1 MKRYWKT
8 ITLCLVAIVV
18 IGTFYI
24 QTSIAEENTK
34 FEFEKI
40 SGHQDEVN
48 NLSLYATYGVG
59 NQLQSLQISSKGT
72 TLFENQGLIQEF
84 TMNNNG
90 PLHHLV
96 REHKSFMR
104 GKDLLG
110 NNLYEDENLIV
121 YANIKRE
128 NGFAVIHDTPADIKV
143 DIEVLDKKSYKTA
156 STEVHI
162 PRKEHYGWMDVVDVQ
177 VFADELKVFT
187 RGYRTQGGSDLS
199 VYTIELEGLKLINN
213 ERIASAPIVKNGWS
227 ELRIIN
233 QFYSTKPEKYLL
245 IKIDSFKDQQV
256 EGKVVQTEPK
266 SAGNNEIIVYNME
279 KNLPKKVTIPEDLS
293 LDNTATI
300 VDSTIFIASPS
311 DNGLEVSQYDI
322 EKEEWG
328 QNLSFDFLDTKAG
341 ADDSFIKLLE
351 GKVYQFVSNKNGHFI
366 FIGNLTTGET
376 LYEGKINVLNP
387 SDDQKNSRLM
397 VHEIEYI
404 Q

>member
-1 MKRYWKT
+1 VT
-8 ITLCLVAIVV
+8 IIV

-24 QTSIAEENTK
+24 QTSMAEENTK

-40 SGHQDEVN
+40 SGNQNEVN
-48 NLSLYATYGVG
+48 NLSIYATYGIG

-72 TLFENQGLIQEF
+72 TRFENLSLIQEF

-110 NNLYEDENLIV
+110 NNLYEDENILV
-121 YANIKRE
+121 YASMKRE
-128 NGFAVIHDTPADIKV
+128 NAFDVINDYPLDINM
-143 DIEVLDKKSYKTA
+143 DIEVLNKISDRTV
-156 STEVHI
+156 STELHI
-162 PRKEHYGWMDVVDVQ
+162 PKKENYGWMDVVDVQ
-177 VFADELKVFT
+177 VFDDELKVFT
-187 RGYRTQGGSDLS
+187 RGFGTQGGNDLR
-199 VYTIELEGLKLINN
+199 VYSFKLDGLKLRNN

-227 ELRIIN
+227 EVRILN

-256 EGKVVQTEPK
+256 EGEVVTK
-266 SAGNNEIIVYNME
+266 SAGSDQLIVYDME
-279 KNLPKKVTIPEDLS
+279 KKLNKKVTIPEDLS
-293 LDNTATI
+293 LDTI
-300 VDSTIFIASPS
+300 TISNSKIFIVSPS
-311 DNGLEVSQYDI
+311 GNGLEVSQYDI

-328 QNLSFDFLDTKAG
+328 QNLHFDFLETQPSE
-341 ADDSFIKLLE
+341 DDSFITLLE
-351 GKVYQFVSNKNGHFI
+351 GKVYQFASNKNGHFI
-366 FIGNLTTGET
+366 FIGSLTTGET
-376 LYEGKINVLNP
+376 LYEGKIKVLNP

-397 VHEIEYI
+397 VHEVEYI